1 MSFKDLREF
10 LDHLESEGKL
20 KRITHPIDPDYEMT
34 EISDR
39 TLRAGGPALLFEN
52 PVGYDYPVLTNLFGT
67 PERVAIGM
75 GRSNV
80 KDLREV
86 GKLLAYLKEPEP
98 PKGFKDAIDKI
109 PVFKQVLN
117 MPAKRLRKAPCQNI
131 VWQGEDVDLDKIP
144 VMSCW
149 QDDVAPLLTWGL
161 TVTRGPNKK
170 RQNLGIYRQQKIG
183 KNKIIMRW
191 LAHRGGALDLRD
203 WMETNPGKP
212 FPVSVAFGADPAT
225 ILGAVT
231 PVPDT
236 LSEYAFAGLLRG
248 SKTQVVKSI
257 SNDLEIPASAE
268 IVLEGYIDPTE
279 YADEGPYGDHT
290 GYYNE
295 KEKHHV
301 FTITHV
307 TMRDN
312 PIYHSTYTGRPPDE
326 PAVLGVALNEVFVPI
341 LQKQFPEIEDFY
353 LPPEGCSYRM
363 AVVTMKKQYPGH
375 AKRVMMGVWSF
386 LRQFM
391 YTKFVVVCDESV
403 NARDWGEVTRAMS
416 DNMEPVRDTL
426 MIENTPIDSLDFASP
441 VVGLGSKMGLDAT
454 IKWDAENATLPE
466 ITHRDVKEVT
476 QKDIDHAIASIDGL
490 LDLHV
495 PEAAGQSRFAIAT
508 MKKTQGGESR
518 PVIDQLWQWL
528 DTFTDAKFL
537 ILCDDDVNPRDWND
551 VIWAIT
557 TRMDPARDTL
567 QRVAN
572 EGRCSKLA
580 LDATNKFEG
589 EVTREWG
596 TPIKKDPELV
606 AKIDAIWAELG
617 ILDH

>member
-1 MSFKDLREF
+1 MSFKDLRDF
-10 LDHLESEGKL
+10 IDHLESIGQL
-20 KRITHPIDPDYEMT
+20 KRISHPVDPDYEMT

-52 PVGYDYPVLTNLFGT
+52 PVGYDMPVLTNLFGT
-67 PERVAIGM
+67 PNRVAIGM
-75 GRSNV
+75 GRQEV
-80 KDLREV
+80 KELREV

-98 PKGFKDAIDKI
+98 PKGFKDALDKL

-117 MPAKRLRKAPCQNI
+117 MPAKRLRKAACQQV
-131 VWQGEDVDLDKIP
+131 VWQGDDVDLDKIP

-149 QDDVAPLLTWGL
+149 ADDVAPLLTWGL

-231 PVPDT
+231 PVPDS

-248 SKTQVVKSI
+248 SKTEVVKSI
-257 SNDLEIPASAE
+257 SNDLEVPASAE
-268 IVLEGYIDPTE
+268 IVMEGYIDLNE
-279 YADEGPYGDHT
+279 FADEGPYGDHT

-307 TMRDN
+307 TMREN

-391 YTKFVVVCDESV
+391 YTKFVLVCDEDV
-403 NARDWGEVTRAMS
+403 NARDWSQVTAAMCKYMDPS
-416 DNMEPVRDTL
+416 RDSL

-441 VVGLGSKMGLDAT
+441 VVGLGSKMGLDIT
-454 IKWDAENATLPE
+454 KKWDAELALSPDVQTAPVNSEHIEGSLAELTKVHPE
-466 ITHRDVKEVT
+466 IIDVHLQNDNASMVVV
-476 QKDIDHAIASIDGL
+476 SIDKQ
-490 LDLHV
+490 
-495 PEAAGQSRFAIAT
+495 AAGNG
-508 MKKTQGGESR
+508 KKIMEAVWSQFDENKF
-518 PVIDQLWQWL
+518 VIV
-528 DTFTDAKFL
+528 
-537 ILCDDDVNPRDWND
+537 CDGDVNVSDWND
-551 VIWAIT
+551 IIWAVT

-567 QRVAN
+567 FLQN
-572 EGRCSKLA
+572 ETGHSKMG
-580 LDATNKFEG
+580 LDATNKWEG
-589 EVTREWG
+589 ECLREWG
-596 TPIKKDPELV
+596 VPITKDPDV
-606 AKIDAIWAELG
+606 VKKIDSIWEQLG
-617 ILDH
+617 IS